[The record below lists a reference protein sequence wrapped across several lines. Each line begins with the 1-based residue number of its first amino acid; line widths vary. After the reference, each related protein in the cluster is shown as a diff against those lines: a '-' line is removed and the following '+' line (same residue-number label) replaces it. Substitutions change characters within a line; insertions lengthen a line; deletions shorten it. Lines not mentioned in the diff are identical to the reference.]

1 MHTQWVHNAHPV
13 VVSVMW
19 GVGGGYHDGGGGEY
33 NVGLESVA
41 AMEVVSMMWGSR
53 RRSHDRGSKCCA
65 VRGLGG
71 SNGGGECDVGPGRPS
86 RALAGPGLTLA
97 HPRGDRADPRAPSQ
111 GPD

>member
-1 MHTQWVHNAHPV
+1 MHTHQWVHNAHPV

-41 AMEVVSMMWGSR
+41 AMEVVSVMW
-53 RRSHDRGSKCCA
+53 A
-65 VRGLGG
+65 
-71 SNGGGECDVGPGRPS
+71 
-86 RALAGPGLTLA
+86 
-97 HPRGDRADPRAPSQ
+97 RADPRAPSQ

>member
-65 VRGLGG
+65 VSRGLGG
-71 SNGGGECDVGPGRPS
+71 KQWSW
-86 RALAGPGLTLA
+86 
-97 HPRGDRADPRAPSQ
+97 
-111 GPD
+111 